1 MYIKC
6 DILLLAVSEKFGNN
20 SFNTYGLCPSHY
32 LSAISSSWDVT
43 LNTTKAELELIP
55 DSDMLFEKGIRGG
68 VSYITKRYSKA
79 NNTYLKSYD
88 PKQESKH
95 IYLDLS
101 NVYGYAMSKFLP
113 TSGFKWKD
121 LKDFD
126 LNKYTSTG
134 SKGRVLKNYV

>member
-1 MYIKC
+1 M
-6 DILLLAVSEKFGNN
+6 AVSEKFGNN
-20 SFNTYGLCPSHY
+20 SFKTYGLCPSHY

-101 NVYGYAMSKFLP
+101 N
-113 TSGFKWKD
+113 D
-121 LKDFD
+121 LSNVMQCLSSFQQVDSNGKI
-126 LNKYTSTG
+126 
-134 SKGRVLKNYV
+134 LKILT